1 MRNWIRDQASNL
13 VVVLLIL
20 LFLVVFFAKRIFIP
34 VNAGQSAVYFR
45 RFFGGV
51 VMTRVYGEG
60 LQIIFPWDTMTVYDL
75 RVQERSL
82 TYNVLTANG
91 LTVTLVVSA
100 RFHPHPSSLPLLH
113 QRIGPDYI
121 KRVVV
126 PVVESSVRS
135 TVGEHTASDVY
146 ANNTLVIHKINS
158 GASAELAEN
167 YIVLDDLVIRRVKLP
182 TAIEDAIEMK
192 EEQRELLEAYAHRLR
207 REKQEAFRKEIEAIG
222 WQNFNTL
229 IGQSLTPR
237 LLQWRG
243 IEATRELANSTNAK
257 VVVVGNGEHGLPVIL
272 GSDVNGG
279 GSASGQAA
287 GGQVYSLSQ
296 MDARLA
302 KTEELFTKM
311 LRANNP
317 EPSLTTPPP
326 ATSAPPVSPSPSPS
340 LSPSLP
346 PATPAPT
353 VVNGTTNP

>member
-1 MRNWIRDQASNL
+1 MRTWIRDQTSNL
-13 VVVLLIL
+13 IVVLLIF

-34 VNAGQSAVYFR
+34 VNAGQAAVYFR

-222 WQNFNTL
+222 WQNFNNL

-279 GSASGQAA
+279 SSASGKAA
-287 GGQVYSLSQ
+287 SSEVYSLGQ
-296 MDARLA
+296 MEARLA
-302 KTEELFTKM
+302 KTEEIFTKM

-326 ATSAPPVSPSPSPS
+326 ATPAPSASPSPS
-340 LSPSLP
+340 LSPTVA
-346 PATPAPT
+346 PATPAP
-353 VVNGTTNP
+353 VNGTTNP